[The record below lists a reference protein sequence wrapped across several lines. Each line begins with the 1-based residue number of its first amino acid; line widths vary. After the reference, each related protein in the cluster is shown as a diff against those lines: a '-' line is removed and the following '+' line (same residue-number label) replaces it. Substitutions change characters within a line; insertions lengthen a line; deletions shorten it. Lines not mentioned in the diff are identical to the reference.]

1 MNVKSKKWAVSLLV
15 IIAMVLG
22 ILAGFV
28 AYVDPYFH
36 YHGPIDSIEYLLDNE
51 RYQNDGIVK
60 HFEYDAIICG
70 SSMTEC
76 FKTSEMDEI
85 FGTHSIKVPFSGGSF
100 KEVND
105 LLNVATEYNDHIT
118 TVVRCLD
125 YNRLFDDKDS
135 MDYEDYPD
143 FLYDKNPFND
153 VKYLFNMTALMRAVQ
168 NVLGFDSSGKIETS
182 FDKYANWMFKEP
194 CSADVVNANYNRA
207 GLTYV
212 GTQYDITDEEYE
224 KLRQHIQQNVIDFAV
239 THPDIECYYYFSPYN
254 IYYMDFFYQ
263 NGNMKRQL
271 LAERYV
277 IEMLLSIENIHL
289 YSFFDNH
296 ELMWNLD
303 LYKDIG
309 HHSETV
315 NTEILQWIKNG
326 TGLLTVDNY
335 EAYCD
340 AEYDFFM
347 NLNYDAM
354 YAELSGRDDV
364 VLNH

>member
-1 MNVKSKKWAVSLLV
+1 MDVKSKQWAISLLV
-15 IIAMVLG
+15 AIAVVLG
-22 ILAGFV
+22 ILGGFV

-36 YHGPIDSIEYLLDNE
+36 YHGPLNTIEYLLDNE

-60 HFEYDAIICG
+60 HFDYDAIICG

-76 FKTSEMDEI
+76 FKTSDMDAI

-100 KEVND
+100 KEVNN
-105 LLNVATEYNDHIT
+105 LLNVAAQYNGNIT
-118 TVVRCLD
+118 KIVRCLD
-125 YNRLFDDKDS
+125 YNRLFDDKDL
-135 MDYEDYPD
+135 MDYEDYPEY
-143 FLYDKNPFND
+143 LYDNNPFND
-153 VKYLFNMTALMRAVQ
+153 VKYLFNMTALLRAVQ
-168 NVLGFDSSGKIETS
+168 NVLGFDSDGRIETS

-194 CSADVVNANYNRA
+194 CSKDVVNANYNREA
-207 GLTYV
+207 LTYA
-212 GTQYDITDEEYE
+212 GMQYDISAEEY
-224 KLRQHIQQNVIDFAV
+224 KMLDANIQQNVIDFAV
-239 THPDIECYYYFSPYN
+239 AHPEIDIYLYFSPYN

-277 IEMLLSIENIHL
+277 IEKLLPIDNIHL

-315 NTEILQWIKNG
+315 NTKILQWIKDG

-340 AEYDFFM
+340 AEYEYFM
-347 NLNYDAM
+347 NLDYDAM
-354 YAELSGRDDV
+354 YAELSGRNDV
-364 VLNH
+364 ILNH